1 MPVTLRPCPSPSSHI
16 RHPHAFA
23 TGALHPGPSEH
34 SIPVLDPERSPWDL
48 EFLVLGVVF
57 SPWKTV
63 VPRGVRMEKGIEKAS
78 RHLHPTLLNGEGG
91 VPWDGGQDSL
101 QGLELS
107 LAAQNTS
114 QVFQANLANSW

>member
-1 MPVTLRPCPSPSSHI
+1 
-16 RHPHAFA
+16 
-23 TGALHPGPSEH
+23 
-34 SIPVLDPERSPWDL
+34 
-48 EFLVLGVVF
+48 
-57 SPWKTV
+57 
-63 VPRGVRMEKGIEKAS
+63 MEKGIEKAS